1 MIRPKKIIQKI
12 FWGVFWGPQNTPSKY
27 FLDSFL
33 HHIILFQLSAF
44 QGHLTFYFTMI
55 LRDFMKLLE
64 KFRFSGKNLVILHN
78 KIWPKITFLKVKLPH
93 LNINIFEWDF
103 LWVLNTC
110 IHHIYACFYCPEWS
124 VCPIKCMFAK
134 GIYFLGKIVWD
145 SHCVVWD
152 SQIHSVVKKFP
163 TANMTLDMYQKLA
176 LI

>member
-1 MIRPKKIIQKI
+1 M
-12 FWGVFWGPQNTPSKY
+12 GVLKQPLKY
-27 FLDSFL
+27 FLGYFF
-33 HHIILFQLSAF
+33 ILSVLFGFSAF
-44 QGHLTFYFTMI
+44 QNCLTFYFKMI
-55 LRDFMKLLE
+55 LRDFMKLWE
-64 KFRFSGKNLVILHN
+64 KFSFSGKHLGILN
-78 KIWPKITFLKVKLPH
+78 SKICPNITFLKVKLPH

-124 VCPIKCMFAK
+124 VCPIKCMYAK